1 MTRDTRLRRALRACL
16 GRALRFSVSVFFGVD
31 LNGGHLPVAT
41 ATTQLVWPVSG
52 SPTGVPVARSHT
64 RTVASW
70 LPVTATTRPS
80 ASTVAATATT
90 RRVWPVSGSP
100 TGVALPALP
109 QPDQAPRRGGV
120 WRP

>member
-1 MTRDTRLRRALRACL
+1 MIHDGEERRVLRLGRAGRMTRDTRLRRALSTATVSRPRYARLPRPTRACL

-41 ATTQLVWPVSG
+41 ATTQFVWPVSG

-70 LPVTATTRPS
+70 LPVTAT
-80 ASTVAATATT
+80 
-90 RRVWPVSGSP
+90 
-100 TGVALPALP
+100 
-109 QPDQAPRRGGV
+109 
-120 WRP
+120 